1 MRLILLSCLAYLID
15 LTTAYSSYQY
25 GLGQYGSNFDNFNY
39 KLSSQ
44 NYQPNSYS
52 SNSYSSN
59 TNKDYRSSWSEI
71 FNRNL
76 ITNTESAKPKS
87 TNTYGIQN
95 GLRSYSQNPYSSF
108 SKSKAKKKQF
118 TFSQP
123 TKRCGIVKPILRNYI
138 ANGYSGPHEEWPWY
152 AQIVIR
158 SDSEAYCGS
167 TLISDQYLLTAA
179 HCFDEIEPIDYA
191 KSTTVLLKGVKLRM
205 KNSRAYEEV
214 KLQAVNVIVHPG
226 YVKAMTSAEAEQLGV
241 EPGPKHD
248 LALVQISIHSKE
260 VLDKIMP
267 ICLPSLR
274 YQVPIGTNCKIMGHG
289 FTSASD
295 EDAFQMPTFLQIADV
310 KISSSEM
317 CKAEVDSEAIKSKIN
332 DDTLCIRG
340 PIHPCVGDSGGPL
353 ICKGE
358 SPYKITGDSVYSD
371 DYDYLTLSVN
381 KDSSSTKWFLSGVTS
396 FAVSTDLNDK
406 CGLFKSA
413 VFGKVAN
420 YLDWIQSVAQIY

>member
-1 MRLILLSCLAYLID
+1 MHLMLIACLAYLLD
-15 LTTAYSSYQY
+15 LTAAYSSYQY
-25 GLGQYGSNFDNFNY
+25 GLGQYGSENLDNFNY
-39 KLSSQ
+39 KLSSP
-44 NYQPNSYS
+44 NYY
-52 SNSYSSN
+52 SNSYTSN
-59 TNKDYRSSWSEI
+59 SNKDYRSSWSEI
-71 FNRNL
+71 FNRNF
-76 ITNTESAKPKS
+76 ITNTEAPKPKS
-87 TNTYGIQN
+87 INSYAQN
-95 GLRSYSQNPYSSF
+95 GVRSFSQNPYSSF

-118 TFSQP
+118 TFSP
-123 TKRCGIVKPILRNYI
+123 PVKRCGIVKPILRNYV

-152 AQIVIR
+152 AQIIIR

-167 TLISDQYLLTAA
+167 TLISDQFLLTAA
-179 HCFDEIEPIDYA
+179 HCFDEIDKDDYA
-191 KSTTVLLKGVKLRM
+191 KSTTVLLKGVKIRM

-214 KLQAVNVIVHPG
+214 KVQAVSVIIHPG
-226 YVKAMTSAEAEQLGV
+226 YIKAMTASEAEQLGV

-248 LALVQISIHSKE
+248 LALVQINIQSKD
-260 VLDKIMP
+260 VLDRIMP

-274 YQVPIGTNCKIMGHG
+274 YQLNVGTRCKIMGHG

-295 EDAFQMPTFLQIADV
+295 EDTFQMPTFLQIADV
-310 KISSSEM
+310 KISASEM

-332 DDTLCIRG
+332 EDTLCIRG

-358 SPYKITGDSVYSD
+358 SSYKIHGESSSYAD

-381 KDSSSTKWFLSGVTS
+381 KETAPTKWYLTGVTS

-420 YLDWIQSVAQIY
+420 YIEWIQSITQIY